1 MQAYEPGCRR
11 SAPVGNG
18 KILGKNNSFD
28 PSPRRAQVRAPGK
41 ALPTS
46 VQGRPGISR
55 RRLVIAGSF
64 EVPRSAWA
72 RR

>member
-1 MQAYEPGCRR
+1 MSFEEDAGAKSNKIQHRWHLG
-11 SAPVGNG
+11 SASGRG
-18 KILGKNNSFD
+18 
-28 PSPRRAQVRAPGK
+28 AQVRILGK

-46 VQGRPGISR
+46 VQGRPAVSR
-55 RRLVIAGSF
+55 RRLVIAGTF